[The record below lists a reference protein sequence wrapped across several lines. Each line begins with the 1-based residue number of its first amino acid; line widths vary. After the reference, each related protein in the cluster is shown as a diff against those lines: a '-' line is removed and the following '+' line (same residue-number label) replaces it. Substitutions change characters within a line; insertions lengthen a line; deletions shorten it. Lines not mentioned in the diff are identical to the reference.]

1 MGEGRLESGDLLD
14 ARGCLAQS
22 GYAFSQVKT
31 YRRAA
36 VKPKL
41 RIKEWDYYSV
51 VDGDYAV
58 ALTVADN
65 SYMSLASVSVIDF
78 KHIKYITKS
87 KIGFMSLGKLGM
99 PSSCTEGNV
108 RYDKGGVKIS
118 FDIDETGKRTLKAEY
133 KKFDGNKTFKCEFSL
148 APATGDNITVAIPF
162 GKKRRFYYNTKINCL
177 RCSGWFSV
185 GDERHEFKNAY
196 AGLDWGRG
204 VWTYKNTWYWSS
216 LSCETDD
223 GKTLG
228 LNLGY
233 GFGKPTESENVVFY
247 DGKANKLDNITFDIP
262 YTQGKIDY
270 LKPWKIADNENRLE
284 LMFYPMIDR
293 KDRMNVG
300 VLATDQHQVF
310 GKFYGKVVL
319 DDGTIINVA
328 DKTGFAEKVVNR
340 W

>member
-1 MGEGRLESGDLLD
+1 MAKGHLGDGDLLD
-14 ARGCLAQS
+14 ERGCLTES
-22 GYAFSQVKT
+22 GYAFFQAKRYS
-31 YRRAA
+31 RDMAR
-36 VKPKL
+36 PKL
-41 RIKEWDYYSV
+41 RIKEWDYYSI

-87 KIGFMSLGKLGM
+87 KIGLMPMGRLGM
-99 PSSCTEGNV
+99 PSDCGTGTV
-108 RYDKGGVKIS
+108 RYKKGGVQML
-118 FDIDETGKRTLKAEY
+118 FETDGAGMRTLKAEY
-133 KKFDGNKTFKCEFSL
+133 KKFDGDKAFKCEFVLEPS
-148 APATGDNITVAIPF
+148 AGDNITVAIPF

-177 RCSGWFSV
+177 RCNGWFSV
-185 GDERHEFKNAY
+185 GDDRHEIKDAY

-216 LSCETDD
+216 LSCAADD
-223 GKTLG
+223 GKPLG

-247 DGKANKLDNITFDIP
+247 DGKANKLDKVTFDIP
-262 YTQGKIDY
+262 YTQGKPDY
-270 LKPWKIADNENRLE
+270 LKAWRITDNQSRLE

-293 KDRMNVG
+293 MDKMNIG
-300 VLATDQHQVF
+300 ILSTDQHQVF

-319 DDGTIINVA
+319 DDGTIINIA
-328 DKTGFAEKVVNR
+328 DRTGFAEKVVNK